1 MVRFQSTLTN
11 AGNGAL
17 QLCGYPSSSAA
28 WLRAYQ
34 TTPGDLAACPGNAPS
49 SGASGWFRYAVAN
62 HSATGEF
69 NRWHLMDLQRFA
81 LVPVNA
87 PGARTQWDTRWG
99 TCMNDNQFMDCEHNA
114 GATNLR
120 AGIAPHT
127 DKVTEEGAPDQT
139 VVAFPNRIPNGS
151 YQLVA
156 ISNPYGAIREVGT
169 TYGSVSCVS
178 LQVSGDAE
186 VGEWRVYQAGATPT
200 NCLLPTNIPGA
211 LTGPGGTD
219 PFAGANPAA
228 ACNPLLIT
236 GHCWDTIPVDG
247 AHPIA
252 HTNVRDTST
261 ATATRTV
268 AQYGAVGTYGPGGG
282 GGNPG
287 GGWRW
292 RRCPDH
298 AAARGSAGAAA
309 PACGPAQGRAHAPDA
324 RGPQGPLLH
333 PHRPPQDVR
342 HAAELGEGHV
352 PVDRR
357 RQPGV
362 HDELEARRRQEL
374 QRHRPRV
381 VHVDH
386 DPGLLELRPLRA
398 AQAARAPDD
407 HDDARRA
414 RRRDG
419 RLGVGEAPPA
429 APARECSRRGM
440 RSTATRVAQPVL
452 HAGEGDANGGAPRR
466 RAAVS
471 SAPGRGADGLRR
483 TDVRVHIASCG
494 WWGGASPPGQEL
506 STPRTRMFHLLSL
519 LRHKR
524 TRVALT
530 AAVASLSLA
539 ALPVGRARCPV
550 QGQPQN
556 VVGGFFDDHSIGG
569 DNHLGWGYTGTGGT
583 SQAEPLA
590 ITFGTTLTNTGPDQF
605 RVCGYNAAGG
615 WMAAY
620 QVAAATCPA
629 TAAGAGAQ
637 DGWFRYVTANH
648 SEPTATP
655 AGSAFNRWHLMDL
668 QRFALVPLPTSLGGP
683 AGAYTAWDTT
693 WGTCLSD
700 GGLTMD
706 CDQDATPAAP
716 LADRNPG
723 GRREDDAG
731 AQPRP

>member
-1 MVRFQSTLTN
+1 MLHFRWRRATMAAVASLCASAVIAPAAIAAPGDLPDLVQSIPTAPAATPDADTGQVNWGGFFDDHSISGDNHMGWSHSGSDPEALMVRFQSTLTN

-69 NRWHLMDLQRFA
+69 NRWHLMDLQRYA

-139 VVAFPNRIPNGS
+139 VVAFPNRIPNGT

-156 ISNPYGAIREVGT
+156 ISNPYGAIREAGT

-236 GHCWDTIPVDG
+236 GHCWDMIPVDG

-287 GGWRW
+287 GG
-292 RRCPDH
+292 
-298 AAARGSAGAAA
+298 
-309 PACGPAQGRAHAPDA
+309 
-324 RGPQGPLLH
+324 
-333 PHRPPQDVR
+333 
-342 HAAELGEGHV
+342 
-352 PVDRR
+352 
-357 RQPGV
+357 
-362 HDELEARRRQEL
+362 
-374 QRHRPRV
+374 
-381 VHVDH
+381 
-386 DPGLLELRPLRA
+386 
-398 AQAARAPDD
+398 
-407 HDDARRA
+407 
-414 RRRDG
+414 
-419 RLGVGEAPPA
+419 
-429 APARECSRRGM
+429 
-440 RSTATRVAQPVL
+440 
-452 HAGEGDANGGAPRR
+452 GG
-466 RAAVS
+466 
-471 SAPGRGADGLRR
+471 G
-483 TDVRVHIASCG
+483 
-494 WWGGASPPGQEL
+494 
-506 STPRTRMFHLLSL
+506 
-519 LRHKR
+519 
-524 TRVALT
+524 
-530 AAVASLSLA
+530 
-539 ALPVGRARCPV
+539 
-550 QGQPQN
+550 
-556 VVGGFFDDHSIGG
+556 
-569 DNHLGWGYTGTGGT
+569 
-583 SQAEPLA
+583 
-590 ITFGTTLTNTGPDQF
+590 
-605 RVCGYNAAGG
+605 
-615 WMAAY
+615 
-620 QVAAATCPA
+620 
-629 TAAGAGAQ
+629 
-637 DGWFRYVTANH
+637 
-648 SEPTATP
+648 
-655 AGSAFNRWHLMDL
+655 
-668 QRFALVPLPTSLGGP
+668 
-683 AGAYTAWDTT
+683 
-693 WGTCLSD
+693 
-700 GGLTMD
+700 
-706 CDQDATPAAP
+706 
-716 LADRNPG
+716 
-723 GRREDDAG
+723 
-731 AQPRP
+731 

>member
-1 MVRFQSTLTN
+1 MLHFRWRRATMAAVASLCASAVIAPAAIAAPGDLPDLVQSIPTAPAATPDADTGQVNWGGFFDDHSIGGDNHMGWSHSGSDPEALMVRFQSTLTN

-156 ISNPYGAIREVGT
+156 ISNPYGAIREAGT

-186 VGEWRVYQAGATPT
+186 VGEWRVYQAGATPA

-287 GGWRW
+287 GGGGGGRW
-292 RRCPDH
+292 PRSRRRAWFRRC
-298 AAARGSAGAAA
+298 AAPGVIPPTRARSRSRRSRTARPAPTPAPPSAG
-309 PACGPAQGRAHAPDA
+309 RSA
-324 RGPQGPLLH
+324 RC
-333 PHRPPQDVR
+333 
-342 HAAELGEGHV
+342 
-352 PVDRR
+352 
-357 RQPGV
+357 
-362 HDELEARRRQEL
+362 
-374 QRHRPRV
+374 
-381 VHVDH
+381 
-386 DPGLLELRPLRA
+386 
-398 AQAARAPDD
+398 
-407 HDDARRA
+407 RA
-414 RRRDG
+414 RRRSRAG
-419 RLGVGEAPPA
+419 RPA
-429 APARECSRRGM
+429 APTRRAPTSWKRSGGKSYSGTVRVWFTSTTTQVSWNYDLSVQRKQRGHRTTTTTRSARVGGRSPRGRRSSAGRSREGVF
-440 RSTATRVAQPVL
+440 ATR
-452 HAGEGDANGGAPRR
+452 DAFHRNPR
-466 RAAVS
+466 RAAGVT
-471 SAPGRGADGLRR
+471 RR
-483 TDVRVHIASCG
+483 
-494 WWGGASPPGQEL
+494 
-506 STPRTRMFHLLSL
+506 
-519 LRHKR
+519 
-524 TRVALT
+524 
-530 AAVASLSLA
+530 
-539 ALPVGRARCPV
+539 
-550 QGQPQN
+550 
-556 VVGGFFDDHSIGG
+556 
-569 DNHLGWGYTGTGGT
+569 
-583 SQAEPLA
+583 
-590 ITFGTTLTNTGPDQF
+590 
-605 RVCGYNAAGG
+605 
-615 WMAAY
+615 
-620 QVAAATCPA
+620 
-629 TAAGAGAQ
+629 
-637 DGWFRYVTANH
+637 
-648 SEPTATP
+648 
-655 AGSAFNRWHLMDL
+655 
-668 QRFALVPLPTSLGGP
+668 
-683 AGAYTAWDTT
+683 
-693 WGTCLSD
+693 
-700 GGLTMD
+700 
-706 CDQDATPAAP
+706 
-716 LADRNPG
+716 
-723 GRREDDAG
+723 RR
-731 AQPRP
+731 

>member
-1 MVRFQSTLTN
+1 MLHFRWRRATMAAVASLCASAVIAPAAIAAPGDLPDLVQSIPTAPAATPDADTGQVNWGGFFDDHSIGGDNHMGWSHSGSDPEALMVRFQSTLTN

-17 QLCGYPSSSAA
+17 QLCGYPSTSAA

-287 GGWRW
+287 GG
-292 RRCPDH
+292 
-298 AAARGSAGAAA
+298 GGGGGA
-309 PACGPAQGRAHAPDA
+309 PITQ
-324 RGPQGPLLH
+324 
-333 PHRPPQDVR
+333 
-342 HAAELGEGHV
+342 
-352 PVDRR
+352 
-357 RQPGV
+357 
-362 HDELEARRRQEL
+362 
-374 QRHRPRV
+374 PRV
-381 VHVDH
+381 V
-386 DPGLLELRPLRA
+386 
-398 AQAARAPDD
+398 
-407 HDDARRA
+407 
-414 RRRDG
+414 
-419 RLGVGEAPPA
+419 PPA
-429 APARECSRRGM
+429 QQPPAVIPPNKGALTLPTLEDRKA
-440 RSTATRVAQPVL
+440 RSYTRTA
-452 HAGEGDANGGAPRR
+452 
-466 RAAVS
+466 
-471 SAPGRGADGLRR
+471 LRR
-483 TDVRVHIASCG
+483 TFGTLPSSAKVTCRSTGGANQACTTSWKRSGGKSYSGTVRVWFTSTTTQVS
-494 WWGGASPPGQEL
+494 WNYDL
-506 STPRTRMFHLLSL
+506 SVQRKQRGHRTTTT
-519 LRHKR
+519 
-524 TRVALT
+524 TR
-530 AAVASLSLA
+530 S
-539 ALPVGRARCPV
+539 AR
-550 QGQPQN
+550 
-556 VVGGFFDDHSIGG
+556 VGG
-569 DNHLGWGYTGTGGT
+569 T
-583 SQAEPLA
+583 
-590 ITFGTTLTNTGPDQF
+590 
-605 RVCGYNAAGG
+605 
-615 WMAAY
+615 
-620 QVAAATCPA
+620 VA
-629 TAAGAGAQ
+629 
-637 DGWFRYVTANH
+637 
-648 SEPTATP
+648 
-655 AGSAFNRWHLMDL
+655 
-668 QRFALVPLPTSLGGP
+668 
-683 AGAYTAWDTT
+683 
-693 WGTCLSD
+693 
-700 GGLTMD
+700 
-706 CDQDATPAAP
+706 
-716 LADRNPG
+716 
-723 GRREDDAG
+723 
-731 AQPRP
+731 

>member
-1 MVRFQSTLTN
+1 MAAVASLCASAAIVPAAIAAPGDLPDLVQSIPTAPAATPDADTGQVNWGGFFDDHSIGGDNHMGWGHSGSDPEALMVRFQSTLSN
-11 AGNGAL
+11 VGNGAL
-17 QLCGYPSSSAA
+17 QLCSYPSTSGA

-69 NRWHLMDLQRFA
+69 NRWHLMDLQRYA

-156 ISNPYGAIREVGT
+156 ISNPYGAIREAGT

-268 AQYGAVGTYGPGGG
+268 AQYGAVGTYGSGGG

-287 GGWRW
+287 GGGGGGGTIM
-292 RRCPDH
+292 P
-298 AAARGSAGAAA
+298 
-309 PACGPAQGRAHAPDA
+309 
-324 RGPQGPLLH
+324 
-333 PHRPPQDVR
+333 
-342 HAAELGEGHV
+342 
-352 PVDRR
+352 
-357 RQPGV
+357 
-362 HDELEARRRQEL
+362 
-374 QRHRPRV
+374 PRV
-381 VHVDH
+381 VPPV
-386 DPGLLELRPLRA
+386 
-398 AQAARAPDD
+398 Q
-407 HDDARRA
+407 
-414 RRRDG
+414 
-419 RLGVGEAPPA
+419 PPA
-429 APARECSRRGM
+429 VIPPNKGALTLPTLEDRKARSYTR
-440 RSTATRVAQPVL
+440 TA
-452 HAGEGDANGGAPRR
+452 
-466 RAAVS
+466 
-471 SAPGRGADGLRR
+471 LRR
-483 TDVRVHIASCG
+483 TFGTLPSSAKVTCRSTGGANQACTTSWKRAGGKRYSGTVRVWFTSTTTQVS
-494 WWGGASPPGQEL
+494 WNYDL
-506 STPRTRMFHLLSL
+506 SVQRKQRGHRTTTT
-519 LRHKR
+519 
-524 TRVALT
+524 TR
-530 AAVASLSLA
+530 S
-539 ALPVGRARCPV
+539 AR
-550 QGQPQN
+550 
-556 VVGGFFDDHSIGG
+556 VGG
-569 DNHLGWGYTGTGGT
+569 T
-583 SQAEPLA
+583 
-590 ITFGTTLTNTGPDQF
+590 
-605 RVCGYNAAGG
+605 
-615 WMAAY
+615 
-620 QVAAATCPA
+620 VA
-629 TAAGAGAQ
+629 
-637 DGWFRYVTANH
+637 
-648 SEPTATP
+648 
-655 AGSAFNRWHLMDL
+655 
-668 QRFALVPLPTSLGGP
+668 
-683 AGAYTAWDTT
+683 
-693 WGTCLSD
+693 
-700 GGLTMD
+700 
-706 CDQDATPAAP
+706 
-716 LADRNPG
+716 
-723 GRREDDAG
+723 
-731 AQPRP
+731 